1 MFNFMAL
8 RNGGIRECFKN
19 DSYAVS
25 ITQENV
31 VERSDRSLNGIF
43 TASLYCLA

>member
-8 RNGGIRECFKN
+8 RNGGFRKCFKN
-19 DSYAVS
+19 GSDTVP

-31 VERSDRSLNGIF
+31 VERSDFVFLF
-43 TASLYCLA
+43 